1 MIEATK
7 TGLGVV
13 TALGIEAKH
22 KAPTLAL
29 CRALLAAGH
38 ADGPMT
44 VRDTDGRA
52 LLTVPSIAAAAG
64 LAVEENAGGG
74 PRFVKF
80 RPFERDNIDATGVGV
95 TSGSRES
102 DLAGGDEGGGN

>member
-1 MIEATK
+1 MIGATK
-7 TGLGVV
+7 TGPGVV
-13 TALGIEAKH
+13 TVEGIEVKH

-52 LLTVPSIAAAAG
+52 LLTVPSIAAAAE
-64 LAVEENAGGG
+64 LTVQETAAAG
-74 PRFVKF
+74 PRFAKWV
-80 RPFERDNIDATGVGV
+80 PFEKFGA
-95 TSGSRES
+95 E
-102 DLAGGDEGGGN
+102 E

>member
-7 TGLGVV
+7 MGPGVV
-13 TALGIEAKH
+13 TAEGVEVKH

-44 VRDTDGRA
+44 VRDTSGRA
-52 LLTVPSIAAAAG
+52 LLTVPSIAEAAG
-64 LAVEENAGGG
+64 LTVKETDYG
-74 PRFVKF
+74 PRFAKWA
-80 RPFERDNIDATGVGV
+80 PHPGKEIY
-95 TSGSRES
+95 
-102 DLAGGDEGGGN
+102 GDEA

>member
-7 TGLGVV
+7 IGPGVV
-13 TALGIEAKH
+13 SAEGIEAKH

-44 VRDTDGRA
+44 VRDADGRA
-52 LLTVPSIAAAAG
+52 LLTVPSIAAAAEMS
-64 LAVEENAGGG
+64 VMENANNG
-74 PRFVKF
+74 PRFVKWT
-80 RPFERDNIDATGVGV
+80 PFPDL
-95 TSGSRES
+95 SGGE
-102 DLAGGDEGGGN
+102 A